1 MACETRGHELHGAG
15 KLVRM
20 ALPCREGSV
29 LGSSVARGDNR
40 AFDSVDPLELRLVLA
55 DLLMQAGNQ
64 SAYFVGLIGTA
75 TYTLGA
81 DAYMVALVVISQ
93 GLIYTIGGAT
103 MGVVIDRIGPRRALV
118 GGLSGLAGA
127 ALIAAFIPLDFRIL
141 LAMGMLVG
149 FFTGSC
155 TTAISAFPPFIVIGR
170 DELKRANALVDTATH
185 IAIILGPLMGGLISA
200 AFSSQLVYAFTAICA
215 AGGAYVAWGIE
226 ERYTPMGD
234 EEADLE
240 SDAGSTGNLV
250 TDFIDGLRHT
260 FASPDLKLLF
270 TIAFLGFFAYGAFDS
285 LESLFYRDVL
295 KVTVSWM
302 GWLSAASGF
311 GSVIGSITLMRIPT
325 ERVNVRL
332 LVFMLFITGV
342 GAMVYVGTS
351 NVEIAAIGQIICGFG
366 FGLLMPIQHMLV
378 QESCD
383 LGYIG
388 RVSSIMRIGLN
399 GAGVIPLLF
408 APYLASIFG
417 VQTVLFVASTFSCAM
432 GMFYIATVKGGR

>member
-270 TIAFLGFFAYGAFDS
+270 TIAFLGFFADGDTREA
-285 LESLFYRDVL
+285 
-295 KVTVSWM
+295 
-302 GWLSAASGF
+302 
-311 GSVIGSITLMRIPT
+311 
-325 ERVNVRL
+325 
-332 LVFMLFITGV
+332 
-342 GAMVYVGTS
+342 
-351 NVEIAAIGQIICGFG
+351 
-366 FGLLMPIQHMLV
+366 
-378 QESCD
+378 
-383 LGYIG
+383 
-388 RVSSIMRIGLN
+388 
-399 GAGVIPLLF
+399 
-408 APYLASIFG
+408 
-417 VQTVLFVASTFSCAM
+417 
-432 GMFYIATVKGGR
+432 